1 MGAELNVDMSF
12 GAKLKDMNVLK
23 KIRQR
28 SDTEMLALSSA
39 RELI

>member
-1 MGAELNVDMSF
+1 MDMNS

-23 KIRQR
+23 KIQQR
-28 SDTEMLALSSA
+28 SDTEMPALSSA